1 MGSAPSVLS
10 LVESADRALAQG
22 LLDRALRLV
31 HDFVERVITE
41 PLCTAQVFASRELD
55 ALCQRIGRH
64 NLARGRLLTVDPWPD
79 RGARPMVI
87 YVLTRLQKSGGHSR
101 LVEDFIRARPDKD
114 HLILATGIGG
124 PSDWAYLT
132 QVFAGQSNVRFLSAP
147 RGDFGARLSWL
158 QGALVS
164 CGPEHV
170 YLFNHHQDSVAVAA
184 IQPGM
189 GIKASFYHHGDHHLC
204 LGVHLDHLVH
214 IDPHP
219 MGYHH
224 CREMLG
230 VENVYVPLTFEDK
243 GPRPDTLPFA
253 PGGVLTTATA
263 ARSNKIEIP
272 YFVSYLDLIPG
283 LLKMTGGR
291 HIHIGRLTPWALWRL
306 RRGMRKEG
314 VPADRLVYL
323 AWTPSVWRTLQEK
336 GVDVYI
342 ASFPYGGGITLI
354 EAMGAG
360 VPVVL
365 HRHIYSRILSGLEL
379 AYPEAFSWRSPADL
393 LAHFATI
400 RVADLPAQSRLARQC
415 YEEFHR
421 PEVLHAYLEHHGGG
435 LADVPP
441 LSEAYEREADEWAC
455 WVQGQLGFGRLVG
468 RTAYRLARMLRA
480 RLSWAR

>member
-1 MGSAPSVLS
+1 
-10 LVESADRALAQG
+10 
-22 LLDRALRLV
+22 
-31 HDFVERVITE
+31 
-41 PLCTAQVFASRELD
+41 
-55 ALCQRIGRH
+55 
-64 NLARGRLLTVDPWPD
+64 
-79 RGARPMVI
+79 
-87 YVLTRLQKSGGHSR
+87 
-101 LVEDFIRARPDKD
+101 
-114 HLILATGIGG
+114 
-124 PSDWAYLT
+124 
-132 QVFAGQSNVRFLSAP
+132 
-147 RGDFGARLSWL
+147 
-158 QGALVS
+158 
-164 CGPEHV
+164 
-170 YLFNHHQDSVAVAA
+170 
-184 IQPGM
+184 
-189 GIKASFYHHGDHHLC
+189 
-204 LGVHLDHLVH
+204 
-214 IDPHP
+214 
-219 MGYHH
+219 
-224 CREMLG
+224 
-230 VENVYVPLTFEDK
+230 
-243 GPRPDTLPFA
+243 
-253 PGGVLTTATA
+253 
-263 ARSNKIEIP
+263 
-272 YFVSYLDLIPG
+272 
-283 LLKMTGGR
+283 
-291 HIHIGRLTPWALWRL
+291 
-306 RRGMRKEG
+306 MRKEG